1 MYKEDDNVLNELIS
15 RGDCANCKICCKFEP
30 DELIDAPTFT
40 KKQMQYIKDNINENL
55 NVHYYL
61 KKVVYCQ
68 TNIDLLIVNLG
79 HFI

>member
-30 DELIDAPTFT
+30 DELIDAPTLT

-55 NVHYYL
+55 
-61 KKVVYCQ
+61 KFTK
-68 TNIDLLIVNLG
+68 IDDIYKIQLVKYKSKYKCP
-79 HFI
+79 

>member
-40 KKQMQYIKDNINENL
+40 KKQMQYIKDNINEN
-55 NVHYYL
+55 V
-61 KKVVYCQ
+61 
-68 TNIDLLIVNLG
+68 
-79 HFI
+79 FRRS